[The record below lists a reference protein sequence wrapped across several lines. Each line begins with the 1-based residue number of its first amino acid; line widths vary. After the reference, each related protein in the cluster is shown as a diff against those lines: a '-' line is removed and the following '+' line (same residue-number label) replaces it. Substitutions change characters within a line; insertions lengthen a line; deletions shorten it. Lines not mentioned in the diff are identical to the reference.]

1 METVNRILQE
11 KITARIAPNKAVLIF
26 GARRVGK
33 TVMMRKIVDN
43 YSGRTMMLNGEDYDT
58 LALLEN
64 RSIAN
69 YRHLLDGIDLLAIDE
84 AQNIPQIGSILKL
97 IVDEIPGISVLASGS
112 SSFDLLNKTGEPLVG
127 RSTQFLLTPFS
138 QREIAQ
144 TETALETRQNL
155 EARLIY
161 GSYPE
166 VVMMENYERKTDYL
180 RDIVGAYL
188 LKDILAIDGLKN
200 SSKMRDLLRLI
211 AFQLGSE
218 VSYEELGK
226 QLGMSKTT
234 VEKYLDLLE
243 KVFVIYRLGAY
254 SRNLR
259 KEVTK
264 AGKWY
269 FYDNGIRNAIIGAFS
284 PLAIRQDVGAL
295 WENYIIGERRKAN
308 FMGSGAIA
316 VALLKH
322 LPGARAYATDVS
334 KEALEVAASNAR
346 RHEVSDRLDLL
357 EGNLLEPLLQHPTA
371 RVQGGLDYLVTNPP
385 YIPDHEWGAVEPNVK
400 DHEPHLALR
409 GGKDGLD
416 LIRPLM
422 EGAPSLLKVG
432 GQMLV
437 EVAACHA
444 KEALGLAKADGRL
457 GNAQILR
464 DCDGLERVVLAT
476 RV

>member
-1 METVNRILQE
+1 METIRRILQD
-11 KITARIAPNKAVLIF
+11 KIVDRLAPGKAVLIF

-33 TVMMRKIVDN
+33 TVMMRNIVSE
-43 YSGRTMMLNGEDYDT
+43 YAGRVMMLNGEDYDT

-64 RSIAN
+64 RTVSN
-69 YRHLLDGIDLLAIDE
+69 YRHLLEGIDLLAIDE
-84 AQNIPQIGSILKL
+84 AQNVPHIGNILKL
-97 IVDEIPGISVLASGS
+97 IVDEIPGVSILASGS

-166 VVMMENYERKTDYL
+166 VVAMDTFERKTDYL

-211 AFQLGSE
+211 AFQLGNE

-269 FYDNGIRNAIIGAFS
+269 FYDNGIRNAVIGAFS

-295 WENYIIGERRKAN
+295 WENYIIGERRKKN
-308 FMGSGAIA
+308 FNDGLHKEFYFWRTYDKQEIDLIEES
-316 VALLKH
+316 
-322 LPGARAYATDVS
+322 TDS
-334 KEALEVAASNAR
+334 LTALEFKWGNKMPSMPLAFQKAYPHASFQVVNR
-346 RHEVSDRLDLL
+346 D
-357 EGNLLEPLLQHPTA
+357 N
-371 RVQGGLDYLVTNPP
+371 YLGF
-385 YIPDHEWGAVEPNVK
+385 I
-400 DHEPHLALR
+400 
-409 GGKDGLD
+409 
-416 LIRPLM
+416 
-422 EGAPSLLKVG
+422 
-432 GQMLV
+432 
-437 EVAACHA
+437 
-444 KEALGLAKADGRL
+444 
-457 GNAQILR
+457 
-464 DCDGLERVVLAT
+464 
-476 RV
+476 

>member
-1 METVNRILQE
+1 METIKRILQD
-11 KITARIAPNKAVLIF
+11 KITDRIEPGKVVLIF

-33 TVMMRKIVDN
+33 TVMIRNIVDA
-43 YSGRTMMLNGEDYDT
+43 YPGRTMMLNGEDYDT
-58 LALLEN
+58 LNLLEK
-64 RSIAN
+64 RTVAN
-69 YRHLLDGIDLLAIDE
+69 YRHLLEGIDLLAVDE
-84 AQNIPQIGSILKL
+84 AQNIPQIGHVLKL
-97 IVDEIPGISVLASGS
+97 IVDEVPGVRVLASGS
-112 SSFDLLNKTGEPLVG
+112 SSFDLLNKAGEPLVG

-166 VVMMENYERKTDYL
+166 VVMMDNFGRKTDYL

-200 SSKMRDLLRLI
+200 SGKMRDLLRLI

-218 VSYEELGK
+218 VSYDELGR
-226 QLGMSKTT
+226 QLGMSKAT

-259 KEVTK
+259 KEVTR

-284 PLAIRQDVGAL
+284 PLAVRQDAGAL

-308 FMGSGAIA
+308 CNER
-316 VALLKH
+316 LH
-322 LPGARAYATDVS
+322 
-334 KEALEVAASNAR
+334 KEFYFWRTYDKQEIDLIEEREDTLTALEFKWGNKMPAVPKAF
-346 RHEVSDRLDLL
+346 L
-357 EGNLLEPLLQHPTA
+357 ETYPQAEFH
-371 RVQGGLDYLVTNPP
+371 
-385 YIPDHEWGAVEPNVK
+385 
-400 DHEPHLALR
+400 
-409 GGKDGLD
+409 
-416 LIRPLM
+416 
-422 EGAPSLLKVG
+422 
-432 GQMLV
+432 
-437 EVAACHA
+437 
-444 KEALGLAKADGRL
+444 
-457 GNAQILR
+457 
-464 DCDGLERVVLAT
+464 VVN
-476 RV
+476 RENYEEFI